1 MRRRVEKHWDAVFGL
16 RRGLQRDAGGACRA
30 YLAAVRERARG
41 ANAVRARLGLNR
53 KALEDRAKG
62 HVERAGWMRHYF
74 TKATALHVAD
84 EVWQSADRFLFT
96 DARGQRHGMPRVG
109 SWWDFTRIPGRAR
122 SHTKRNRTVV
132 HADPV
137 DPRTATIDHTL
148 RNRLHATVLANRTHD
163 LPLTRETA
171 QQEGPV
177 RSTIHHNPTTPSS
190 GTGEDGSQSDLAP
203 AGQGERPALPRNRPH
218 GYTWG
223 RRQHRRTSK
232 PPNDSTARVL

>member
-1 MRRRVEKHWDAVFGL
+1 VELDLCGDPVMRRRVEKHWDAVFGL

-122 SHTKRNRTVV
+122 SHTKAQPDRRPRRPGRPAHRNHRP
-132 HADPV
+132 HPAQPPARHRAGQSH
-137 DPRTATIDHTL
+137 PRPPAHPGNGPA
-148 RNRLHATVLANRTHD
+148 RGA
-163 LPLTRETA
+163 
-171 QQEGPV
+171 GPV
-177 RSTIHHNPTTPSS
+177 NH
-190 GTGEDGSQSDLAP
+190 
-203 AGQGERPALPRNRPH
+203 
-218 GYTWG
+218 
-223 RRQHRRTSK
+223 
-232 PPNDSTARVL
+232 PPQPDDTLVRHW